1 VGERA
6 TERQLDRFNSL
17 VQRFVGS
24 YRWWYERRWALG
36 PTLCFVGLNPS
47 TGDTDGKSRPTL
59 AKVVGWAKREGCG
72 AVVVVNLFAF
82 RATKPDTL
90 FASEID
96 IVGDRNDA
104 SLREQSQRAEMTLAA
119 WGADRRATT
128 RAAKVLPMLNDP
140 KCVGKTKSSAPKHPL
155 YIRSSQPFEDYS

>member
-1 VGERA
+1 M
-6 TERQLDRFNSL
+6 
-17 VQRFVGS
+17 
-24 YRWWYERRWALG
+24 
-36 PTLCFVGLNPS
+36 CFVGLNPS